1 MLKHYQKH
9 RDKVGREPGCALHV
23 GGHETVECKIRML
36 DYDSAGL
43 REKENPRLE
52 ECEQG
57 KNQTTVCWIDAVG
70 IDQVETIGELG
81 RRFGWH
87 PLVVE
92 DIVNAEQRP
101 KMEEYDGYLY
111 ITLKALL
118 FAEESHEIRR
128 EQISLI
134 IGPSYVVTI
143 REKEDPIWEPLLYR
157 IRHDKGRIRRMG
169 ADYLAYAILDLI
181 VDNYFLVLERI
192 DKRMESVEKELIVHP
207 AAATVRKIH
216 HLKKELLIL
225 RKLVWPL
232 REMIG
237 RLYKEEDALFH
248 KEVSPFLRDLED
260 HVIQII
266 DMIEIY
272 RDSTSSMLDL
282 YLSQTSYRLNEIM
295 KVLTMFAS
303 IFIPL
308 TFLAGVYGMNFTFM
322 PELHWRF
329 GYPLILGVMI
339 SSAIGMFLY
348 FRRKKWI

>member
-1 MLKHYQKH
+1 MLKHYKKH
-9 RDKVGREPGCALHV
+9 RAKVGREPGCAIHV
-23 GGHETVECKIRML
+23 GGHETAECKIRML
-36 DYDSAGL
+36 DYDAAGL
-43 REKENPRLE
+43 REKENPTLD
-52 ECEQG
+52 ECERCQEQPG
-57 KNQTTVCWIDAVG
+57 VSWLDVVG
-70 IDQVETIGELG
+70 INQVDTITELG

-92 DIVNAEQRP
+92 DIVNAEQRA

-118 FAEESHEIRR
+118 FSNETNNIQR

-134 IGPSYVVTI
+134 LGASYVITI
-143 REKEDPIWEPLLYR
+143 REKEDPILAPLLTR
-157 IRHDKGRIRRMG
+157 IRQDKGRIRKMG
-169 ADYLAYAILDLI
+169 ADYLAYAILDLLI
-181 VDNYFLVLERI
+181 DNYFLVLERI
-192 DKRMESVEKELIVHP
+192 NDRMESVEEELIANP
-207 AAATVRKIH
+207 AASTVRKIH
-216 HLKKELLIL
+216 HLKRELLIL
-225 RKLVWPL
+225 RKIVWPL
-232 REMIG
+232 RETIG
-237 RLYKEEDALFH
+237 LIYKEKEAFFQ

-260 HVIQII
+260 HVMQII

-272 RDSTSSMLDL
+272 RESTSSMLDL
-282 YLSQTSYRLNEIM
+282 YLSQTSYHLNEIM

-308 TFLAGVYGMNFTFM
+308 TFLAGVYGMNFAFM

-329 GYPLILGVMI
+329 GYPLILSVMI